1 MRRRGKRNQGVR
13 ARESVNPDEST
24 LVVRLRAGDE
34 EAFEVL
40 VSRYYGSLLR
50 FAMSFVSERATAEE
64 VVQETWLGVVSG
76 PLQLRRAL
84 VAEDLDLSDTRES
97 GQDAG
102 QAGGSLNSILV
113 IEGSA
118 VGVGL
123 RAGG

>member
-1 MRRRGKRNQGVR
+1 
-13 ARESVNPDEST
+13 VNPDEST